1 MKVCYACGFTEFS
14 IQSSRMTTTYIC
26 LNCGHKEE
34 IKSLPQKEAANK
46 KIGSNQDFGS
56 VIPKQKIEN
65 KTSQYLYQI
74 FNWSKSKVE
83 FEEIE
88 IEMLQKVWKLL
99 WYATKDMPKDLE
111 FGIFEIWLG
120 YENEVPYA
128 SRVYLDNLIEM
139 VYNRLERRYK

>member
-1 MKVCYACGFTEFS
+1 MKVCYVCGFTEFS
-14 IQSSRMTTTYIC
+14 IQSNRMTTTYIC

-34 IKSLPQKEAANK
+34 IKSLPQKEATNK
-46 KIGSNQDFGS
+46 KIRSRQDLGS
-56 VIPKQKIEN
+56 VISERKIEN
-65 KTSQYLYQI
+65 ETSRHLYQI
-74 FNWSKSKVE
+74 FNWSKSKVK